1 VETTG
6 ISDVGDVTRG
16 LEKRVRPPLIAL
28 PAAITIRF
36 VL

>member
-6 ISDVGDVTRG
+6 ISDVGDVTLG
-16 LEKRVRPPLIAL
+16 LEKRVRAPLIAL
-28 PAAITIRF
+28 PAAINIRL